1 MSRYMLIMRSTP
13 EAEAAMEELNID
25 FNEIIESMGRFNE
38 ELVKA
43 GVLLAGEG
51 LTGPEEG
58 FVVDFN
64 ADPPVVTD
72 GPYTEAKE
80 LFNGFW
86 ILDVSSKEEAKQW
99 AKKVPLGKGV
109 KLEVRRV
116 HETEEFPAGQPVD
129 QEGNPVEGR
138 TGREDRRTGA
148 GRRRQVRCADFSP
161 KRRLPGADPDGSAP
175 GRVRIDDVVA
185 LGDDDLAGL
194 REVSRDIASLV
205 HEVAPVVL
213 VDGSGGV
220 GRADALG
227 TARVRG
233 SFAGSPHAGAAQSRH
248 SGSPDTRPLKPFL

>member
-13 EAEAAMEELNID
+13 EAEAFVDENID
-25 FNEIIESMGRFNE
+25 FNEIIAAMGAYNES
-38 ELVKA
+38 LIKA

-99 AKKVPLGKGV
+99 AQKCPLGPGV

-116 HETEEFPAGQPVD
+116 SETEEFPQDNEWVQKEIQWKADLAQKVAD
-129 QEGNPVEGR
+129 QARAEA
-138 TGREDRRTGA
+138 DKAA
-148 GRRRQVRCADFSP
+148 GR
-161 KRRLPGADPDGSAP
+161 
-175 GRVRIDDVVA
+175 
-185 LGDDDLAGL
+185 
-194 REVSRDIASLV
+194 
-205 HEVAPVVL
+205 
-213 VDGSGGV
+213 
-220 GRADALG
+220 
-227 TARVRG
+227 
-233 SFAGSPHAGAAQSRH
+233 
-248 SGSPDTRPLKPFL
+248 